1 MAEYVY
7 HRISGLRNSVRRV
20 VSCLVLCIIHSGC
33 SDDVQVAQTVDTSGI
48 ELDASNTVWN
58 TEIVFTDSVTTKATV
73 HADRARIYASRQ
85 ETLLDSNVVVYFFDK
100 DGTQAAQLHCR
111 KARVDN
117 RTNTM
122 YATGSVV
129 IESALSSTRVES
141 NSMMW
146 NGNTRKLSSP
156 EYVKVNRPGEVLEGG
171 VGFESDESMSNY
183 RIFKVRGVKQ

>member
-1 MAEYVY
+1 MAEYNTDRACFFR
-7 HRISGLRNSVRRV
+7 HAVRAAFA
-20 VSCLVLCIIHSGC
+20 CIVLCMLSAGC
-33 SDDVQVAQTVDTSGI
+33 NDDVQVAQTVDTSGI
-48 ELDASNTVWN
+48 ELDAANTVWDA
-58 TEIVFTDSVTTKATV
+58 EIVFTDSVTTKATV
-73 HADRARIYASRQ
+73 QADRARIYASRQ
-85 ETLLDSNVVVYFFDK
+85 ETLLDSNVVVFFFEK
-100 DGTQAAQLHCR
+100 DGTQAAQLHCH

-122 YATGSVV
+122 YATGNVV

-146 NGNTRKLSSP
+146 NGNTRKLSSQ
-156 EYVKVNRPGEVLEGG
+156 EYVKVNRPGELIEGG

>member
-1 MAEYVY
+1 MAEHKGKHAFRFRHAVL
-7 HRISGLRNSVRRV
+7 RAFVCTTICMISA
-20 VSCLVLCIIHSGC
+20 GC
-33 SDDVQVAQTVDTSGI
+33 GGDVQVAQTVDTSGI
-48 ELDASNTVWN
+48 ELDAANTVWD

-85 ETLLDSNVVVYFFDK
+85 ETLLDSNVVVYFFEK

-111 KARVDN
+111 RARVDN

-122 YATGSVV
+122 YATGDVV

-146 NGNTRKLSSP
+146 NGNTRKLSSQ